1 MCMCIMNNSKSVLLY
16 ISLYYLINYLFISPM
31 PPLQNHF
38 IFHYRMKVVTHRI
51 SLIFSSNDFRVVCRV
66 GAGDGYSVFV
76 SDSGMMM
83 SCGDGTFGCLGH
95 CDWNNSIRPRL
106 IGECTHLECG
116 VYLTDNDAVQG
127 RVGRFSNSLLH
138 TVFVI

>member
-1 MCMCIMNNSKSVLLY
+1 LTNFPPPQQK
-16 ISLYYLINYLFISPM
+16 LFHIL
-31 PPLQNHF
+31 LQNENS
-38 IFHYRMKVVTHRI
+38 YSCLT
-51 SLIFSSNDFRVVCRV
+51 LIFSSGGRV

-106 IGECTHLECG
+106 IGECTTLECG
-116 VYLTDNDAVQG
+116 VYLTVSA
-127 RVGRFSNSLLH
+127 
-138 TVFVI
+138 